1 MVSVSLYAAEAS
13 DRENVFSERFTLVG
27 NQMKTVV
34 VEALKSIISLF
45 PFRIIAKFYLLF
57 QVMFYW
63 RIDR

>member
-34 VEALKSIISLF
+34 VEALKSI
-45 PFRIIAKFYLLF
+45 YLS
-57 QVMFYW
+57 
-63 RIDR
+63 IDAPIKHHLK